1 MNRRLD
7 DAGARGASAASIRPS
22 PGWIAIAAVLIASVA
37 SAMHAAAGQS
47 EGRAA
52 FDAFVRWKNEPAN
65 SLLSHGDALKAYREK
80 LQADGASDAVANRT
94 IRMIVAHDEGEL
106 YNRIYAAA
114 PTFDTQANRLLA
126 EAIRGVTPGRAL
138 DVGMGQGRNALH
150 LAQNGWDVTG
160 FDVAEVGLQKARERA
175 AAAGLAIQAV
185 HASDEEFDFGR
196 ERWDLIA
203 VIYALEKRSVHRVRD
218 ALRPGGLVVIEA
230 GHTDTSDSVMEYRPN
245 ELLEIFKSFRILRY
259 EETQGRYDWGPE
271 EIRLVRLVA
280 QKPR

>member
-7 DAGARGASAASIRPS
+7 DSAARGASAASIRPS
-22 PGWIAIAAVLIASVA
+22 PGWIAIAAVLIALIP
-37 SAMHAAAGQS
+37 SATHAAADQP

-65 SLLSHGDALKAYREK
+65 SLLSHGDALKTYRERLK
-80 LQADGASDAVANRT
+80 AEGASDAVADRT

-114 PTFDTQANRLLA
+114 PTFDTQPNRLLA

-230 GHTDTSDSVMEYRPN
+230 GHTDTSDSVMEYRSN